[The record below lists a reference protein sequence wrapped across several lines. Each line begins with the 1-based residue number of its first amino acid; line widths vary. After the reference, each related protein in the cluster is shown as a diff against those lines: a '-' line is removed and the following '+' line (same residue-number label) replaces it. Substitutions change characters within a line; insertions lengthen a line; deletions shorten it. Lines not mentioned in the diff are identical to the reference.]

1 MKEITL
7 TKRKQDAMDA
17 HFALIEH
24 SIVPCSTVG
33 KLCELSLENVLQ
45 SLNNYIEVLE
55 IAEKEDA

>member
-7 TKRKQDAMDA
+7 TKRMQDAKDA

-24 SIVPCSTVG
+24 SIVPGSTVG

-55 IAEKEDA
+55 TAEKENA